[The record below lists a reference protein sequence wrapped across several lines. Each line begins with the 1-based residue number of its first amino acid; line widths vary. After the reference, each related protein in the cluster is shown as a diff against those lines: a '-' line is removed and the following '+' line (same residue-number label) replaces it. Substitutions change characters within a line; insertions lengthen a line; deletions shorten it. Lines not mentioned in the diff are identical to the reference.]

1 MRAVIQRVKECRV
14 NIDERE
20 TAKIG
25 KGLLVLLA
33 VGRNDADKDV
43 DFMVRKITELRIFN
57 DKQGKMNLSV
67 TDIDGEV
74 MVISNFTLYGDCR
87 KGRRP
92 SYDKASTPEKAEKLY
107 RQVIERLKEQK
118 IKVKTGEFG
127 AMMKVSLIND
137 GPVTLILE
145 S

>member
-1 MRAVIQRVKECRV
+1 MKAIIQRVRDCSVEIEEKEVAR
-14 NIDERE
+14 
-20 TAKIG
+20 IG
-25 KGLLVLLA
+25 RGLLVLLA
-33 VGRNDADKDV
+33 VGKNDSEKDV
-43 DFMVRKITELRIFN
+43 DFMAKKIAELRIFN
-57 DKQGKMNLSV
+57 DKQSRMNLSLK
-67 TDIDGEV
+67 DIDGEA
-74 MVISNFTLYGDCR
+74 MVVSNFTLYGDCR

-107 RQVIERLKEQK
+107 RQVIERLKEQR

-127 AMMKVSLIND
+127 AMMKVTLIND

>member
-1 MRAVIQRVKECRV
+1 MRAVIQRVKECHV